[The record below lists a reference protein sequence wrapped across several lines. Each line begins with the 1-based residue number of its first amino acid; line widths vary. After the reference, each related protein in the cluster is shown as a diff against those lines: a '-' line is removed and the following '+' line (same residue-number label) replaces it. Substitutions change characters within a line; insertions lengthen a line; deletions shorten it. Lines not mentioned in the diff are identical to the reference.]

1 MQGRKKSTRTYV
13 LLELGELLAIIILLV
28 VISRFIHVPLWIAI
42 AIPVGKFLKF
52 ILVYP
57 LVRRSVRQPIYS
69 GMESLIGEQGLTV
82 EALVPEGY
90 VKIKGELWKAVSN
103 EAPIPAGAEV
113 EVYRVE
119 GTTLVVKQMGQAG

>member
-1 MQGRKKSTRTYV
+1 MQRKKSGTRAYI

-52 ILVYP
+52 IIVYP

-69 GMESLIGEQGLTV
+69 GMESLIGERGLATETLNPQG
-82 EALVPEGY
+82 Y
-90 VKIKGELWKAVSN
+90 IKLRGELWKAVSN
-103 EAPIPAGAEV
+103 EGPIPSGTQV
-113 EVYRVE
+113 EVCRLE
-119 GTTLVVKQMGQAG
+119 RTRLVVKRVG